1 MPDSETV
8 SEYREAYEAWQK
20 HLSGLHGF
28 FLEGQRLDPIRIK
41 GLLNREARAKRRYD
55 QARLKLL
62 GIEDEGDLID
72 ESDDDGDQGA

>member
-8 SEYREAYEAWQK
+8 SAYREAYEQWQK
-20 HLSGLHGF
+20 HLSAMHAFL
-28 FLEGQRLDPIRIK
+28 LEGQRLDPIRIK

-55 QARLKLL
+55 LARFKLL

-72 ESDDDGDQGA
+72 DGEGDEED

>member
-8 SEYREAYEAWQK
+8 SEYREAYETWQK
-20 HLSGLHGF
+20 HLSGLHAF
-28 FLEGQRLDPIRIK
+28 MLEGQRLDPIRIK

-72 ESDDDGDQGA
+72 DADEGDEES

>member
-8 SEYREAYEAWQK
+8 SEYREAYETWQK
-20 HLSGLHGF
+20 HLSGLHAF
-28 FLEGQRLDPIRIK
+28 MLEGQRLDPIRIK
-41 GLLNREARAKRRYD
+41 GLLNREARAKRKYD

-72 ESDDDGDQGA
+72 DADDGDEEN